1 MNLFLTG
8 YRCSGKTTI
17 GKSIARTID
26 WSFVDSDLL
35 AIKESGK
42 SIQDIIDTQGW
53 DAFRR
58 MERSALKQICANDR
72 QVVATGGG
80 VVLDDANIKAMQAS
94 GMVIWLDAGAET
106 IQKRMLQDKST
117 EKFRPALTDKG
128 PMEEIE
134 DTLLQRRPYY
144 ESASDFTIQTD
155 HVSIHEITQRIIEK
169 LNEIS
174 NTTL

>member
-17 GKSIARTID
+17 GKSIARAID
-26 WSFVDSDLL
+26 WSFVDSDVLV
-35 AIKESGK
+35 IKDIGK
-42 SIQDIIDTQGW
+42 SIQDIIDTEGW

-58 MERSALKQICANDR
+58 LERSALKQICANDR

-94 GMVIWLDAGAET
+94 GTVIWLDAGAET

-117 EKFRPALTDKG
+117 ENFRPALTDKG
-128 PMEEIE
+128 RMAEIE
-134 DTLLQRRPYY
+134 HMLLQRRPYY
-144 ESASDFTIQTD
+144 ESASDFIIQTD
-155 HVSIHEITQRIIEK
+155 DVSINEITAKIIQKIKDKIGE
-169 LNEIS
+169 
-174 NTTL
+174 